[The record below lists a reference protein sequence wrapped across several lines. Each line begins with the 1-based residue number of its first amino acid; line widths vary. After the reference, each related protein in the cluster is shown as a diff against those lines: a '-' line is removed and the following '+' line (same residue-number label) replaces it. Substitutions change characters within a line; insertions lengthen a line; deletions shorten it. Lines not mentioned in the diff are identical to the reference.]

1 METKKEVNFKKV
13 RELKSVDF
21 NLFDQKQKFE
31 EIENVQNGNDIV
43 YYDNGVFLGL
53 DNFRLD
59 KKKYPNG
66 IDFGDGTRLLVR
78 KIMRVV
84 AFGSNCFH
92 LYPSPVPE
100 LVKTDCGY
108 GFLGRD
114 VSSSYFEKAKK
125 KTVLYIAD
133 ADHGLLFQVKVCDFG
148 PAKIDFNPLEIEE
161 NVLLIDKKGKQK
173 SLFYTTGHGQGKFL
187 KMDEGNKPFQINQ
200 LTRFCL
206 SHLTDEILV
215 KVSN

>member
-13 RELKSVDF
+13 REIKSVDF
-21 NLFDQKQKFE
+21 NLFDQKQKME
-31 EIENVQNGNDIV
+31 GIENVQSGNDIV
-43 YYDNGVFLGL
+43 YYDNGIFICL

-66 IDFGDGTRLLVR
+66 IDFGDGTALFV
-78 KIMRVV
+78 KKVMKVV

-108 GFLGRD
+108 GFLCRD

-125 KTVLYIAD
+125 KTAMYVVD
-133 ADHGLLFQVKVCDFG
+133 MDHGLLLQIVICNFG
-148 PAKIDFNPLEIEE
+148 PAKVNFNPLESED

-173 SLFYTTGHGQGKFL
+173 SLFYAGDSGRGLFL
-187 KMDEGNKPFQINQ
+187 KITEDSKPFPVNQ

-215 KVSN
+215 SETH